1 MHTSILLVPVL
12 GFCLLASCAAPPPPA
27 GNQSFALQSSDF
39 APPKRDPRS
48 NPPPAP
54 KPRVTRVSESD
65 SGSSRSRTTQV
76 DGRTV
81 IDTPPED
88 VEPVKTVPLEVD
100 R

>member
-1 MHTSILLVPVL
+1 MHTPVLILPVL
-12 GFCLLASCAAPPPPA
+12 GFCLLASCAAPPAPA
-27 GNQSFALQSSDF
+27 GNQAFLIQTSDF
-39 APPKRDPRS
+39 APPKRS
-48 NPPPAP
+48 NPPPAS
-54 KPRVTRVSESD
+54 KPRITRVSDSD
-65 SGSSRSRTTQV
+65 SSGSSSRTRTTQV